1 MNIVIVGQGAIGLL
15 CYHRLSQAII
25 NQQGDNLVS
34 LWPSTPTTLSDYF
47 FSEINDVAKSF
58 PLTMANNQL
67 IASAD
72 VIIFCVKSYQVTAA
86 MKAVDHLI
94 SDNAVIILTHNGLG
108 TLEEINSRLKPSQ
121 CLLALLLTQGAK
133 KVAPYHIKHTGMGH
147 SDLGIIYGTLHS
159 IKQKQLLELLN
170 KSLKQLSWQE
180 NIQQAQWKKLAI
192 NCVINPISALND
204 IENGEV
210 NQKAYQR
217 MTEDI
222 ISEVVAVATKEGEIL
237 SEILL
242 RQLIH
247 NVAKSTNK
255 NTSSMRADVL
265 NKRRTEI
272 EYINGYIH
280 RLGEKHQLT
289 TAINTQLWLA
299 VKALED
305 KYLPE

>member
-1 MNIVIVGQGAIGLL
+1 
-15 CYHRLSQAII
+15 
-25 NQQGDNLVS
+25 
-34 LWPSTPTTLSDYF
+34 
-47 FSEINDVAKSF
+47 
-58 PLTMANNQL
+58 
-67 IASAD
+67 
-72 VIIFCVKSYQVTAA
+72 
-86 MKAVDHLI
+86 
-94 SDNAVIILTHNGLG
+94 
-108 TLEEINSRLKPSQ
+108 
-121 CLLALLLTQGAK
+121 LALLLTQGAK

>member
-25 NQQGDNLVS
+25 NQQDDNVVS

-47 FSEINDVAKSF
+47 FGEMNGIAKSF
-58 PLTMANNQL
+58 PFTIANKQL

-72 VIIFCVKSYQVTAA
+72 VIIFCVKSYQVTKAL
-86 MKAVDHLI
+86 KAVDHLI

-108 TLEEINSRLKPSQ
+108 TLEEITPRLKPSQ

-133 KVAPYHIKHTGMGH
+133 KVAPYYVEHTGMGH
-147 SDLGIIYGTLHS
+147 SDLGIIYGTLDS
-159 IKQKQLLELLN
+159 IKQNQLLEHLN
-170 KSLKQLSWQE
+170 KSLKQLNWQK

-192 NCVINPISALND
+192 NCVINPISALKD
-204 IENGEV
+204 IENGKV
-210 NQKAYQR
+210 NQKIYQR
-217 MTEDI
+217 MTENI
-222 ISEVVAVATKEGEIL
+222 ISEVVAVATKEGVIL
-237 SEILL
+237 NEKSL

-247 NVAKSTNK
+247 SVAKSTDK

-289 TAINTQLWLA
+289 TAINTQLWLT

-305 KYLPE
+305 KYLPK